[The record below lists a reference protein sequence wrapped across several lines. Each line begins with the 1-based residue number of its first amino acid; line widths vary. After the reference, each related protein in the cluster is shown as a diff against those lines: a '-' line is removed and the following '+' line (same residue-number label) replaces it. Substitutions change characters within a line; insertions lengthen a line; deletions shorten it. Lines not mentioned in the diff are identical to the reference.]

1 LSLCRMLTVRARDAL
16 NHKIG
21 FLDCELINCE
31 FLVKYKEMK
40 TKEVE
45 QYTLAALLKLQ
56 DKDFILLPYNFQ
68 YVFSFLVI

>member
-1 LSLCRMLTVRARDAL
+1 MLTERATNAF
-16 NHKIG
+16 NQKIG

-31 FLVKYKEMK
+31 ILVKYKEAKME
-40 TKEVE
+40 EVE